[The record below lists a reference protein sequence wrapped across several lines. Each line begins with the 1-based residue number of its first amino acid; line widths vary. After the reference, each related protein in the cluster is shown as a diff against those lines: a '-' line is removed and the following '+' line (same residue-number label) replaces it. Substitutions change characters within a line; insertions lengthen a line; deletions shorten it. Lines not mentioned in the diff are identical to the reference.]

1 LLDIIIF
8 VPYNLFR
15 LFLVHKISIYVY
27 IYMKIGKRNGK
38 RKKKR
43 NSLLTG
49 PGGRFWPSERGQAA
63 QPAHGGAERRERAPL
78 AWAHVPARGG
88 GGNGVRGRS
97 AAVRTGSW

>member
-15 LFLVHKISIYVY
+15 LFLVHKISIYEY

-43 NSLLTG
+43 NSQLTG
-49 PGGRFWPSERGQAA
+49 PGGFWPSERRQAA
-63 QPAHGGAERRERAPL
+63 
-78 AWAHVPARGG
+78 
-88 GGNGVRGRS
+88 
-97 AAVRTGSW
+97 

>member
-38 RKKKR
+38 RKNKR
-43 NSLLTG
+43 NSLLTRPRRGDFG
-49 PGGRFWPSERGQAA
+49 PASAGARARVGGPAGPRRSGTARAGAVGAGLRASERGVTAS
-63 QPAHGGAERRERAPL
+63 
-78 AWAHVPARGG
+78 GG
-88 GGNGVRGRS
+88 GSRR
-97 AAVRTGSW
+97 